1 MISLRKT
8 ADNCS
13 PSQGEEDEEQ
23 KDDDEEKQHEE

>member
-13 PSQGEEDEEQ
+13 PSQEGEDEEQ